1 LSRHRVSDWM
11 TVALCLG
18 LARAVAGGAQAQR
31 PDDVPGLARMA
42 DVKAA
47 LEAARASEPR
57 TLDDQVRFCE
67 TPAPP
72 FKESARAE
80 LLRRAFV
87 TVGLSNVR
95 VDKAGNVLG
104 ERPGTQARPHV
115 VLAAHLDTVFPVETD
130 VRVRRE
136 GLVLRG
142 AGIGDNCR
150 GLAVLVAV
158 ARAMT
163 EARVTT
169 GGPVTFV
176 ANVGEEGLGDLRG
189 VKALFGD
196 TLKGRV
202 DRFLSLDNAG
212 LTISTI
218 GVGSLRYRVTFRG
231 PGGHSFAEFGRPNP
245 AAALGRAVA
254 HIADLR
260 VTASP
265 RTTFNVGR
273 IGGGTSVNAIPA
285 NAWME
290 LDLRSSEAA
299 ALTALDGRVQQAID
313 LAVLEENRRWGRA
326 FSISV
331 QRERVGNRP
340 AGLTSASAPIV
351 RTAQAVARA
360 LGLAAGPSE
369 SSSDANLPMSLGI
382 PAIAIGA
389 GGRSYESHTEQ
400 EWFDGTNAWQGT
412 QNALLLAIA
421 LTRD

>member
-1 LSRHRVSDWM
+1 M
-11 TVALCLG
+11 
-18 LARAVAGGAQAQR
+18 
-31 PDDVPGLARMA
+31 
-42 DVKAA
+42 
-47 LEAARASEPR
+47 
-57 TLDDQVRFCE
+57 
-67 TPAPP
+67 
-72 FKESARAE
+72 
-80 LLRRAFV
+80 
-87 TVGLSNVR
+87 R

-104 ERPGTQARPHV
+104 ERPGTRPRPHV
-115 VLAAHLDTVFPVETD
+115 VLAAHLDTVFPAETN
-130 VRVRRE
+130 VRVRRD

-158 ARAMT
+158 VRALNNG
-163 EARVTT
+163 RVATA
-169 GGPVTFV
+169 GPITFV

-196 TLKGRV
+196 TLAGRV
-202 DRFLSLDNAG
+202 DRFVTLDNAG

-218 GVGSLRYRVTFRG
+218 GVGSLRYRITFTG

-245 AAALGRAVA
+245 AAALGRAA
-254 HIADLR
+254 TRISELR

-265 RTTFNVGR
+265 RTTFNIGR

-285 NAWME
+285 DAWME
-290 LDLRSSEAA
+290 IDLRSSDAA
-299 ALTALDGRVQQAID
+299 ALTELDTRVQQAID
-313 LAVLEENRRWGRA
+313 LGVQEENRRWGRA
-326 FSISV
+326 FAVGV

-340 AGLTSASAPIV
+340 AGVMSSSAPIV
-351 RTAQAVARA
+351 RTARAVART
-360 LGLAAGPSE
+360 LGLAAGAAE

-389 GGRSYESHTEQ
+389 GGRSYESHTEK

-412 QNALLLAIA
+412 QNAVLLAIA

>member
-1 LSRHRVSDWM
+1 MRRSAWTRAAAAVCVW
-11 TVALCLG
+11 
-18 LARAVAGGAQAQR
+18 LAVGTTGSLQAQR
-31 PDDVPGLARMA
+31 ADDVPALARMP

-47 LEAARASEPR
+47 LEAARAGEAR

-67 TPAPP
+67 TAAPP

-80 LLRRAFV
+80 VLRRAFASL
-87 TVGLSNVR
+87 GLSNVR
-95 VDKAGNVLG
+95 MDKVGNVLG
-104 ERPGTQARPHV
+104 ERAGRQARPHV
-115 VLAAHLDTVFPVETD
+115 VLAAHLDTVFPAETD

-142 AGIGDNCR
+142 PGIGDNCR

-158 ARAMT
+158 ARAMNDG
-163 EARVTT
+163 RVVTT
-169 GGPVTFV
+169 GPVTFV

-189 VKALFGD
+189 VKALFAD

-202 DRFLSLDNAG
+202 DRFVTLDNAG
-212 LTISTI
+212 LTISAI
-218 GVGSLRYRVTFRG
+218 GVGSLRYRVTFKG

-245 AAALGRAVA
+245 AAAVGRAA
-254 HIADLR
+254 ARISDLR
-260 VTASP
+260 VAASP

-273 IGGGTSVNAIPA
+273 IGGGTSVNAIPED
-285 NAWME
+285 AWME
-290 LDLRSSEAA
+290 LDLRSSDAS
-299 ALTALDGRVQQAID
+299 ALAELDGRVQQAIE
-313 LAVLEENRRWGRA
+313 LSVQEENRRWGRA
-326 FSISV
+326 FAISV

-340 AGLTSASAPIV
+340 AGSTPSSAPIV
-351 RTAQAVARA
+351 RTAQAVART

-412 QNALLLAIA
+412 QNAVLLAIA
-421 LTRD
+421 LTHD